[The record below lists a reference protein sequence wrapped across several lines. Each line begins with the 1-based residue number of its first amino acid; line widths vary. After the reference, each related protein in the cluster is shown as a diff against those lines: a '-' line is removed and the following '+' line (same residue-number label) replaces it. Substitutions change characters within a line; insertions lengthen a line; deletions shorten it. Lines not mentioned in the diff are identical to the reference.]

1 MKANTATRTLPASLL
16 PRHAATKNAPSA
28 LRRPAGEKRL
38 ATPVSDSIKAD
49 SFKAQMQV
57 SDGIGGHSSRTKNRP
72 ASTDVASRTH
82 GISRDK
88 KTSQGK
94 WVPKTSKELKS
105 ELLALTAPRST
116 VPSAPRFVSMKKVI
130 ARTIQKT
137 PCVDPR
143 SARSPGFSEAS
154 RVVFGTSPDCDQANE
169 LKPGIVS
176 RHRQA
181 HRPRHCQALPG
192 APGRLNPCVDPW
204 QRSFVHRFCA
214 VPLRISTRAS
224 AQTYCDQKQFEF
236 LEGDKPG
243 VDLHGFAPTERKNVA
258 GSDCV
263 V

>member
-72 ASTDVASRTH
+72 ASTDVASQTH

-116 VPSAPRFVSMKKVI
+116 VSSAPRFVSMKKVI

-154 RVVFGTSPDCDQANE
+154 RVVFGTSPDCDQANV
-169 LKPGIVS
+169 LGDCF
-176 RHRQA
+176 QA
-181 HRPRHCQALPG
+181 QAGTSTQALPG
-192 APGRLNPCVDPW
+192 TARCAASPDALRRPLAA
-204 QRSFVHRFCA
+204 FFCA
-214 VPLRISTRAS
+214 SPL
-224 AQTYCDQKQFEF
+224 YE
-236 LEGDKPG
+236 P
-243 VDLHGFAPTERKNVA
+243 
-258 GSDCV
+258 
-263 V
+263 